1 MKTLIYGLY
10 VAAVLVFSA
19 FARAEVAMPYSKILP
34 KQAPVAIT
42 DVAVA
47 PETMDLQIDGYLPNP
62 CYPQPLITLVQDV
75 ENPNVLRLR
84 LSSPVP
90 THACP
95 SRIQKYSMTVNLP
108 VLAQN
113 SRLVLA
119 NKNAYVVKFEGFE
132 YEMQVLGS
140 DLNKVPGFMAF

>member
-1 MKTLIYGLY
+1 
-10 VAAVLVFSA
+10 VLSA
-19 FARAEVAMPYSKILP
+19 
-34 KQAPVAIT
+34 
-42 DVAVA
+42 
-47 PETMDLQIDGYLPNP
+47 
-62 CYPQPLITLVQDV
+62 
-75 ENPNVLRLR
+75 
-84 LSSPVP
+84 